1 MELISNSL
9 TELVHDF
16 QIQIFSELKMMS
28 QSLVVKAFFFFFFAE
43 VDETGLF
50 HTGTSSLSFLFSAF
64 FCFYFPPFSVMK
76 LLNMGK
82 GKQKRNN
89 CLTQKRENS
98 FHPGLLLKID
108 EPVTMILFLL
118 LQLLM

>member
-1 MELISNSL
+1 
-9 TELVHDF
+9 
-16 QIQIFSELKMMS
+16 MMS
-28 QSLVVKAFFFFFFAE
+28 QSLVVNAFFFSE

-50 HTGTSSLSFLFSAF
+50 LSGTSPLSFLFSAF

-76 LLNMGK
+76 LLNMGR

-89 CLTQKRENS
+89 GLTQKRENS

-108 EPVTMILFLL
+108 QSVTMILSLL